1 VDRRIIVKLLVTF
14 YERGQSGDV
23 MRLMASMLDFTP
35 DDKRKVRGSENATK
49 GHGRTKPARGGG
61 LQRCTSCESLL
72 GISGV
77 GEPEH
82 AAVTQRPPIT
92 LYTMVPRTHT
102 NTFTASVWDVSIV
115 QGPFSVAPVPN
126 LTLRFA
132 TC

>member
-61 LQRCTSCESLL
+61 CSDAQVANRFWGFRVWENRNTRPLRNVRRLPSTRWYPVLTRTRSPRVYGICPSFKGHSL
-72 GISGV
+72 S
-77 GEPEH
+77 
-82 AAVTQRPPIT
+82 PPCQT
-92 LYTMVPRTHT
+92 
-102 NTFTASVWDVSIV
+102 
-115 QGPFSVAPVPN
+115 
-126 LTLRFA
+126 
-132 TC
+132 